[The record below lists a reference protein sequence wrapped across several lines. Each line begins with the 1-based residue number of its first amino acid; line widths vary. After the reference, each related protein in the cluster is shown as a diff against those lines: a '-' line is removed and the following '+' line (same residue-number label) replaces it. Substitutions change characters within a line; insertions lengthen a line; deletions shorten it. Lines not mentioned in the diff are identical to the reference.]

1 MNIGI
6 VIVTS
11 RSLIEKSIA
20 LFVVLPIFFYCH
32 LWYSIS
38 RVNTT
43 CANTVGGGNQM
54 ELDFS
59 VSNEWQGLSDQE
71 KQQRLFDKQKGVL
84 DTFLVRHLITQEQ
97 YDLSLHTLM
106 DNMAIHAMT

>member
-1 MNIGI
+1 
-6 VIVTS
+6 
-11 RSLIEKSIA
+11 
-20 LFVVLPIFFYCH
+20 
-32 LWYSIS
+32 
-38 RVNTT
+38 
-43 CANTVGGGNQM
+43 M

-106 DNMAIHAMT
+106 DNMAIHVAV

>member
-1 MNIGI
+1 
-6 VIVTS
+6 
-11 RSLIEKSIA
+11 
-20 LFVVLPIFFYCH
+20 
-32 LWYSIS
+32 
-38 RVNTT
+38 
-43 CANTVGGGNQM
+43 M

-97 YDLSLHTLM
+97 YDLSPIPSWIT
-106 DNMAIHAMT
+106 

>member
-1 MNIGI
+1 
-6 VIVTS
+6 
-11 RSLIEKSIA
+11 
-20 LFVVLPIFFYCH
+20 
-32 LWYSIS
+32 
-38 RVNTT
+38 
-43 CANTVGGGNQM
+43 M

-59 VSNEWQGLSDQE
+59 ISNEWQGLSDQE

-106 DNMAIHAMT
+106 DNMAIHAAV

>member
-1 MNIGI
+1 
-6 VIVTS
+6 
-11 RSLIEKSIA
+11 
-20 LFVVLPIFFYCH
+20 
-32 LWYSIS
+32 
-38 RVNTT
+38 
-43 CANTVGGGNQM
+43 M

-106 DNMAIHAMT
+106 DNMAIHAAV

>member
-1 MNIGI
+1 
-6 VIVTS
+6 
-11 RSLIEKSIA
+11 
-20 LFVVLPIFFYCH
+20 
-32 LWYSIS
+32 
-38 RVNTT
+38 
-43 CANTVGGGNQM
+43 M

-106 DNMAIHAMT
+106 DNMAINVAVQ

>member
-1 MNIGI
+1 MRI
-6 VIVTS
+6 
-11 RSLIEKSIA
+11 
-20 LFVVLPIFFYCH
+20 
-32 LWYSIS
+32 LWE
-38 RVNTT
+38 
-43 CANTVGGGNQM
+43 GNQL